1 MEQELI
7 SGTVAAVVFQNQEN
21 GYAVIKL
28 DSEEGGL
35 ITVVGTI
42 PVPVAGERL
51 IVTGKWGTHANYG
64 RQFEAEFLERMLPD
78 SSKEILAYLSSRAVR
93 GIGPKTA
100 EKIVA
105 AFGEDSLK
113 ILERAPERL
122 TEISGISMKK
132 ALEMGASFRQQVGV
146 RHLIEFLAAYHIP
159 AETAVQLY
167 RAYGGRAMELVQ
179 ENPYLLTQPQFGAVF
194 SSADTLALELGF
206 DGNDP
211 RRVEAGVLFE
221 LRHNLANGHS
231 FLPKDKLTT
240 ATASLLELEAA
251 EVEEAMDRL
260 CELGRIELDEIAGL
274 QAVYLPEYYE
284 AETYI
289 TQRILRM
296 ASQTPQERK
305 EVSVASI
312 EAVNGIRYAEKQRE
326 AICAAAQERV
336 MILTGGPGTGKTT
349 TLAGILTLF
358 DQRHLQTLLAAPTG
372 RAAKRLS
379 ELTGREASTIH
390 RLLETQISPETGE
403 MVFMRDEDEPLK
415 CDALIVDEVSMVDVL
430 LMHSLLLALPQ
441 EAKLILVGDPDQ
453 LPSVGAGRLFSDLIT
468 SGAVKTIC
476 LTEIFR
482 QAQQSLIVM
491 NAHAVNRGELP
502 VLTVKDRDF
511 FFMKRR
517 TAESVV
523 QTIADLCARRLPEN
537 MGIRPEDIQVISP
550 TRKGETGTINLN
562 RVLQAALNP
571 PQPSKK
577 EKYCGEICFR
587 EGDRVMQIRN
597 NYDILWKRPDGGSG
611 TGIFNGDIGIICRID
626 PYEDQVHIRFDDR
639 DAVYD
644 SDMLTELELAYAIT
658 AHKSQGSEYKA
669 VIFAVFGGAP
679 LLLTRGV
686 LYTAITRA
694 RELLIL
700 VGNEEVVAQMTY
712 NNRRDKR
719 YSGLR
724 WRLMRGC
731 EQ

>member
-179 ENPYLLTQPQFGAVF
+179 ENPYLLTQPQFGAGF

-221 LRHNLANGHS
+221 LRHNLGNGHS
-231 FLPKDKLTT
+231 FLPKDKLTA

-284 AETYI
+284 AESYI
-289 TQRILRM
+289 TQRILRT
-296 ASQTPQERK
+296 ASQTPQARK

-550 TRKGETGTINLN
+550 TRKGETGTVNLN

-679 LLLTRGV
+679 PLLTRGV

>member
-7 SGTVAAVVFQNQEN
+7 SGTIAAVVFQNPEN

-42 PVPVAGERL
+42 PAPAAGERL
-51 IVTGKWGTHANYG
+51 IVTGKWSTHSNYG
-64 RQFEAEFLERMLPD
+64 RQFEAEFLERLLPD
-78 SSKEILAYLSSRAVR
+78 GRSEILAYLSSRAVR

-105 AFGEDSLK
+105 AFGDDSLK
-113 ILERAPERL
+113 VLERTPERL
-122 TEISGISMKK
+122 AEIPGISMKK
-132 ALEMGASFRQQVGV
+132 ALEMGMSFRRQVGV
-146 RHLIEFLAAYHIP
+146 RHLIEFLGGYHIP
-159 AETAVQLY
+159 AEIAVQLY
-167 RAYGGRAMELVQ
+167 RAYGEDALERVQ
-179 ENPYLLTQPQFGAVF
+179 ENPYLLIQPEFGAAF
-194 SSADTLALELGF
+194 SQADALALELGF
-206 DGNDP
+206 DGDDA

-221 LRHNLANGHS
+221 LRHNLGNGHS
-231 FLPKDKLTT
+231 FLPADKLTA
-240 ATASLLELEAA
+240 ATAALLELDSTL
-251 EVEEAMDRL
+251 VTEAMDRL

-274 QAVYLPEYYE
+274 KAVYLPEYYE
-284 AETYI
+284 AEQYI
-289 TQRILRM
+289 THRIRQM
-296 ASQTPQERK
+296 TGARPESTQ
-305 EVSVASI
+305 VSIAAI
-312 EAVNGIRYAEKQRE
+312 EAANGIRYAEKQCE
-326 AICAAAQERV
+326 AICTAAQERI

-358 DQRHLQTLLAAPTG
+358 DRRGLETLLAAPTG

-379 ELTGREASTIH
+379 ELTGRDASTIH

-403 MVFMRDEDEPLK
+403 MVFQRDEDDPLK
-415 CDALIVDEVSMVDVL
+415 CDALIVDEMSMVDVL
-430 LMHSLLLALPQ
+430 LMHSLLLALP
-441 EAKLILVGDPDQ
+441 EKAKLILVGDPDQ

-517 TAESVV
+517 TPEAVV
-523 QTIADLCARRLPEN
+523 QTIAELCSRRLPQN

-550 TRKGETGTINLN
+550 TRKGETGTVNLN

-571 PQPSKK
+571 PTPAKK
-577 EKYCGEICFR
+577 EKFCGEICFR

-597 NYDILWKRPDGGSG
+597 NYDILWKKQGGGAG
-611 TGIFNGDIGIICRID
+611 TGIFNGDIGTIQKID
-626 PYEDQVHIRFDDR
+626 LNEDQITILFDDR
-639 DAVYD
+639 EVVYD
-644 SDMLTELELAYAIT
+644 SDMLPELELAYAIT
-658 AHKSQGSEYKA
+658 AHKSQGSEYKT
-669 VIFAVFGGAP
+669 VIFAVYGGAP
-679 LLLTRGV
+679 MLLTRGV

-700 VGNEEVVAQMTY
+700 IGNEEVVAQMTF

-724 WRLMRGC
+724 WRLMQ
-731 EQ
+731 E

>member
-179 ENPYLLTQPQFGAVF
+179 ENPYLLTQPQFGAGF

-221 LRHNLANGHS
+221 LRHNLGNGHS

-312 EAVNGIRYAEKQRE
+312 EAVNGVRYAEKQRE